1 MATSRTHLLSLS
13 RSKVDWMITR
23 YPPWAKIL
31 TRAMKEMYVDEMKN
45 VHWRK
50 VRRSMRS
57 LSLLFGKG
65 SSSKVFS
72 SPEIVAM
79 KKKIVE
85 MDETEK
91 DDTEKKENEK
101 DDTRSNKEENVL
113 QDEKKEMGEKNNV
126 VGEASKYAVASSVVV
141 KEDKVE

>member
-1 MATSRTHLLSLS
+1 
-13 RSKVDWMITR
+13 MITR

-101 DDTRSNKEENVL
+101 DDTRDKKENVL
-113 QDEKKEMGEKNNV
+113 QDETKEMGEKNNV

-141 KEDKVE
+141 KEDR

>member
-1 MATSRTHLLSLS
+1 
-13 RSKVDWMITR
+13 
-23 YPPWAKIL
+23 
-31 TRAMKEMYVDEMKN
+31 MKEMYVDEMKN

-85 MDETEK
+85 IDETEK
-91 DDTEKKENEK
+91 KETEKKENEK
-101 DDTRSNKEENVL
+101 DDTRDKEENFL
-113 QDEKKEMGEKNNV
+113 QDETKEKGEKNNV

>member
-91 DDTEKKENEK
+91 KEKKEKEK
-101 DDTRSNKEENVL
+101 DDIRSNKEENVL
-113 QDEKKEMGEKNNV
+113 QDEMKEMGEKNNV

-141 KEDKVE
+141 KEDR